1 MKCSTRWLVLIFTAM
16 VLFAFSEKPLLAE
29 SFSLPT
35 GTLNEKAVTELFS
48 NKTVQSVTVRK
59 GRVSLTYYDPNG
71 TLEQLRDGAKR
82 HGIWRVTKNGRIC
95 LAFAGSKEKCRIVV
109 KEGKI
114 FKKYIVK
121 KNGQHQL
128 SVSYRQFL
136 LGKQL

>member
-1 MKCSTRWLVLIFTAM
+1 M